1 MTISS
6 PVADTENQPR
16 RDTDWRLF
24 LRLAS
29 YATRSKRLLIISIAL
44 LVPLAVSGAIQPI
57 LIGQAISVI
66 RAEPTYQFLQGLPLS
81 TALNV
86 LAVLLMLT
94 ITFRLGLQSV
104 QGYLVTKVGQIIT
117 TDIRNDLFVH
127 VTSLAV
133 RFFDRTPV
141 GKLMTRLTSDVEA
154 LGEVFS
160 SGAIGI
166 VSDLFSILVIAI
178 FMFTMQWQLALM
190 LVLMMIP
197 IAAIIIYFQNQF
209 RIANYTTREE
219 LSDLNAQLQENL
231 TGIGVVQ
238 LFRRERFNSELFN
251 VTNKCYI
258 KAVDKTIFYDSAVSA
273 TLEWIALVA
282 IAAVLWM
289 GGQSLLQGTI
299 NFGTLS
305 AFILFAQRL
314 FDPLRQFAEKFT
326 AIQAGFTAVERIS
339 DILNEPIEIKDPTS
353 GEKEEESSATD
364 FVADVTDV
372 TDVKNRRKREA
383 GRREYYSPLLMAGHP
398 EALAYN
404 LSSNESE
411 LADQN
416 HTPVASEYRLSA
428 NNQKSLVAPA
438 QSKQAASGEI
448 QFDNVW
454 FAYKEN
460 EYVLQDLNFTIKSG
474 EKVALVGPTGA
485 GKSSIIRLLC
495 RLYEP
500 TRGRILIDGTDIR
513 DLPQAE
519 LRRHVGV
526 IIQDGFLFAGDVKSN
541 ISLGESYSMEEIR
554 AAAEKTNVARLIEQ
568 LPQGYDTQLRERGTN
583 LSGGQKQLLA
593 FARAAIR
600 NPSILVLDEATASLD
615 VGTEAL
621 IQEAL
626 ERVMADRTAII
637 IAHRLSTIRNVDRI
651 LVLKRGQLVE
661 SGSHEELLQQEGLYA
676 SLYKLQMLGS

>member
-1 MTISS
+1 MTISP
-6 PVADTENQPR
+6 PVVDTKNQPR
-16 RDTDWRLF
+16 QTDWGLF
-24 LRLAS
+24 MRLAS
-29 YATRSKRLLIISIAL
+29 YATRSKRMLIISIAL
-44 LVPLAVSGAIQPI
+44 LVPLAVSGAVQPI

-66 RAEPTYQFLQGLPLS
+66 RSEPTYEFLRGMPLS
-81 TALNV
+81 AALNV

-94 ITFRLGLQSV
+94 ITLRLALQSF

-117 TDIRNDLFVH
+117 TDIRNDLFTH

-141 GKLMTRLTSDVEA
+141 GRLMTRLTSDVEA

-197 IAAIIIYFQNQF
+197 ISALIVYFQYQF
-209 RIANYTTREE
+209 RVANYTTREE
-219 LSDLNAQLQENL
+219 LSDLNSQLQENL

-238 LFRRERFNSELFN
+238 LFRRERFNSELFS
-251 VTNKCYI
+251 VTNKRYI

-282 IAAVLWM
+282 IAAVLWL
-289 GGQSLLQGTI
+289 GGQKLLQGTL

-326 AIQAGFTAVERIS
+326 AIQAGFTAIERIS
-339 DILNEPIEIKDPTS
+339 DILNEPIEIKDPTR
-353 GEKEEESSATD
+353 EEQEEG
-364 FVADVTDV
+364 
-372 TDVKNRRKREA
+372 KRKQAAGRSQREA
-383 GRREYYSPLLMAGHP
+383 GINQYYAG
-398 EALAYN
+398 
-404 LSSNESE
+404 ESE
-411 LADQN
+411 
-416 HTPVASEYRLSA
+416 
-428 NNQKSLVAPA
+428 
-438 QSKQAASGEI
+438 SGEI

-460 EYVLQDLNFTIKSG
+460 EYVLENLNFTIKSG

-485 GKSSIIRLLC
+485 GKSSIVRLLC

-500 TRGRILIDGTDIR
+500 TRGRILVDRVDIR

-519 LRRHVGV
+519 LRKHVGV

-541 ISLGESYSMEEIR
+541 ICLGENYSIEVIQ

-626 ERVMADRTAII
+626 ERLMADRTAII

-661 SGSHEELLQQEGLYA
+661 SGSHEELLQLEGLYA